1 MNETVPRKSDDWAV
15 ALVHGIGITDRLKM
29 IQEVCHALSYA
40 RPEMKLG
47 HGAEIHE
54 VREIRDKD
62 GNITEQETEARG
74 EITGPLADSGDT
86 YVRHNV
92 IRNGRL
98 GDGTFRIG
106 TAHWADITYYRQGL
120 VNLIGALMMTA
131 FGVRFFA
138 EVAAKA
144 SKDDNWVIKS
154 FSWVQRRLLKL
165 MVQILALFVFP
176 VTFVSL
182 IFSCMSLIGI
192 YVFRTQLAGAQK
204 EFIAISSLALCI
216 AAAIVGVRRSWEF
229 RKERPLAVSLFLVI
243 AGVAL
248 VIAIAMLFGD
258 RLWIAGGVGIPWQ
271 FHWQEIRGQAPGS
284 AFLPLPLFIRDMLV
298 WIASFFRYVELAD
311 RIMLVDE
318 TAAYFALLHALQ
330 LVAGIVLLFLTFAAG
345 VNLTLLFIVFKLTGR
360 TSRTFVFA
368 TVSVITIWIV
378 NLVLLWPENLA
389 TFAAMTLFLD
399 DTRLKE
405 TITITGVNWS
415 QMKIETLTIGLG
427 DPVEFRPG
435 FMNKRLYSETYP
447 VMWFEA
453 MFLVFLSATLLLV
466 LSLPFARFCWNRFH
480 KNTPLAAFAPAAGK
494 AEPRYASWPRLI
506 ISGGY
511 VLLVLVLIFV
521 VPTTLLAVVVGAVA
535 KAIGLGIPLPIV
547 DWIILYLPNDLTV
560 GAEWAR
566 IGVLLFLILFLF
578 FSQYIRD
585 GAKLLLDVVNHFTP
599 RTRSASETFRGRK
612 QRELIFPVRRRI
624 QQRFEEMIEAL
635 LSRGDK
641 PNLLIVAHSQ
651 GTVITLDALM
661 RRRWMSRL
669 LDRVESVTV
678 ITFGSPITHV
688 YQRYF
693 PQLYK
698 PFGETPHLVEL
709 SRDSRVRWI
718 NVYRIDDFV
727 GTYIENS
734 IPGFPINVPVP
745 AGGHTNYWSADVMK
759 ELFHHPELQDVL
771 VAHQHKRPG
780 RNEGAAAPA
789 VI

>member
-1 MNETVPRKSDDWAV
+1 MNGNEARKSDDWAV
-15 ALVHGIGITDRLKM
+15 ALVHGIGNTDRLKM
-29 IQEVCHALSYA
+29 IQEVCQALEHA

-47 HGAEIHE
+47 QGAEVHE
-54 VREIRDKD
+54 VCEVRDKD
-62 GNITEQETEARG
+62 GNIAEQATETRRQ
-74 EITGPLADSGDT
+74 ITGPLADSGDA
-86 YVRHNV
+86 YVRYNV

-98 GDGTFRIG
+98 GEGTFRIG

-144 SKDDNWVIKS
+144 SKDDNWVIKG
-154 FSWVQRRLLKL
+154 FSWIQRRLLKL

-176 VTFVSL
+176 ITFVSL
-182 IFSCMSLIGI
+182 IFSCMGLIGI

-204 EFIAISSLALCI
+204 EFIAISSLTLCT

-229 RKERPLAVSLFLVI
+229 RRERPLAVSLFLVI
-243 AGVAL
+243 AGAAGI
-248 VIAIAMLFGD
+248 IAIAMLFGD
-258 RLWIAGGVGIPWQ
+258 RLWIAGGIDRPWQ
-271 FHWQEIRGQAPGS
+271 FHWQDVQGQAPGS
-284 AFLPLPLFIRDMLV
+284 AYLQLPIFIRDTLV
-298 WIASFFRYVELAD
+298 WTSKFFSYAELAD
-311 RIMLVDE
+311 RFKLVDE

-330 LVAGIVLLFLTFAAG
+330 LVAGIVLLFLTFAAA
-345 VNLTLLFIVFKLTGR
+345 VNLTLLFLVFKLFGR
-360 TSRTFVFA
+360 TYRTFVFA

-399 DTRLKE
+399 DTRLKD

-427 DPVEFRPG
+427 DPVAFRPG
-435 FMNKRLYSETYP
+435 FMNQRLYSETYP

-453 MFLVFLSATLLLV
+453 MFLVFLAATLLLV
-466 LSLPFARFCWNRFH
+466 LTLPFARIWWTIYHRRTLL
-480 KNTPLAAFAPAAGK
+480 KAFAPAPGET
-494 AEPRYASWPRLI
+494 EPRYACWPRLI

-521 VPTTLLAVVVGAVA
+521 VPTTLLAVVLGAVA
-535 KAIGLGIPLPIV
+535 KAIGLFPLPLV
-547 DWIILYLPNDLTV
+547 DWIARYLPNDLTV

-599 RTRSASETFRGRK
+599 RTRSATEALRGRK
-612 QRELIFPVRRRI
+612 QGELFFPVRQRI

-651 GTVITLDALM
+651 GTVITLDRLM
-661 RRRWMSRL
+661 SSRWMERL
-669 LDRVESVTV
+669 LPRVESLTPGSVTS
-678 ITFGSPITHV
+678 G
-688 YQRYF
+688 
-693 PQLYK
+693 
-698 PFGETPHLVEL
+698 
-709 SRDSRVRWI
+709 
-718 NVYRIDDFV
+718 
-727 GTYIENS
+727 
-734 IPGFPINVPVP
+734 
-745 AGGHTNYWSADVMK
+745 
-759 ELFHHPELQDVL
+759 
-771 VAHQHKRPG
+771 
-780 RNEGAAAPA
+780 
-789 VI
+789 